1 MILLDHYDNTAS
13 GGTMDTTEVLESI
26 LKHELDDVAVF
37 GFYDPQV
44 VDQMQAQGVGKQIT
58 ISLGGKFFMD
68 ALEKQSHPIKL
79 TGEIK
84 AIFNGKFKA
93 KVAMAR
99 GLTVNMGTT
108 AILSVG
114 SVDIIIVSRHVEPT
128 DPECFRSLG
137 IEPTEK
143 KYLMLKSRIHYRV
156 GFRDIAKEVIECA
169 GVGVCTS
176 DYDQINFQSVRRPI
190 FPLDQ
195 TIEGENEDWRNW
207 SND

>member
-1 MILLDHYDNTAS
+1 
-13 GGTMDTTEVLESI
+13 
-26 LKHELDDVAVF
+26 
-37 GFYDPQV
+37 
-44 VDQMQAQGVGKQIT
+44 
-58 ISLGGKFFMD
+58 MD

-79 TGEIK
+79 TGEVK

-195 TIEGENEDWRNW
+195 TIEGANEDWRTW
-207 SND
+207 SKR